1 MRDANPAVGEVLRRL
16 RRGGAEAVTARLR
29 IRLNNLAQP
38 HIADPTGILALL
50 RMDGLLPGGDPDA
63 SGVAEPEIRPTAA
76 DVPHVAATTTPHAG
90 SLGLLGQLGAL
101 LERSDLQR
109 HLPSVSLPTVSPH
122 VLPRAGSASQPP
134 VNAARTGGSKVP
146 GDFLPSSLIA

>member
-1 MRDANPAVGEVLRRL
+1 MRDANPAVREVLRRL

-76 DVPHVAATTTPHAG
+76 DVPHGAATTTPSAG
-90 SLGLLGQLGAL
+90 SLGLLRQLGAL
-101 LERSDLQR
+101 LERGDLQR
-109 HLPSVSLPTVSPH
+109 LGEAVHDARVPA
-122 VLPRAGSASQPP
+122 PRVGHDLADRFEQP
-134 VNAARTGGSKVP
+134 AR
-146 GDFLPSSLIA
+146 